1 MDTFSAVYD
10 KGEKADESD
19 FIDEFKPQLQNMFFT
34 RPTADTL
41 FADIEHFIDCHSE
54 PVASLGPYAQF
65 KVMELAKEHVKVTLD
80 GQGAD
85 EELAGYHY
93 FFGSYFKELLRRL
106 ALLRLA
112 SETQAYLRNHKSLLA
127 LKYLGLYLIPLFLKD
142 YISRISHNFMTK
154 EFYLQ
159 EKSNSDIKKGLYN
172 PRSLNESLLQH
183 FEFKLEHLLKW
194 EDHNSMWHSIE
205 SRVPFLDHNL
215 VERTLSLPSED
226 KIRNGTTK
234 YFFREAMKG
243 VLPEKI
249 RLRQDKIGFAT
260 PSEEWFRSQNFKDFI
275 TEILSSPRFKQ
286 RGYLNSERCLQAY
299 QLHLKGEINIA
310 KEIWKWINLE
320 LWFRTFIDTKAEPKV
335 MPLPSLSDS
344 VIVS

>member
-1 MDTFSAVYD
+1 M
-10 KGEKADESD
+10 
-19 FIDEFKPQLQNMFFT
+19 
-34 RPTADTL
+34 
-41 FADIEHFIDCHSE
+41 
-54 PVASLGPYAQF
+54 ASLGPYAQF
-65 KVMELAKEHVKVTLD
+65 KVMELAREHVKVTLD

-112 SETQAYLRNHKSLLA
+112 SETRAYFKNHKSLLA
-127 LKYLGLYLIPLFLKD
+127 LRYLGLYLIPSFFKD
-142 YISRISHNFMTK
+142 YISKISHNFMTQ
-154 EFYLQ
+154 EFYLK

-260 PSEEWFRSQNFKDFI
+260 PSEKWFRCQNFKDFI

-286 RGYLNSERCLQAY
+286 RGYLNSARCLQAY

-320 LWFRTFIDTKAEPKV
+320 LWFRTFIDTEVEPRAV
-335 MPLPSLSDS
+335 SFHSLSDS
-344 VIVS
+344 TPKDAATVS